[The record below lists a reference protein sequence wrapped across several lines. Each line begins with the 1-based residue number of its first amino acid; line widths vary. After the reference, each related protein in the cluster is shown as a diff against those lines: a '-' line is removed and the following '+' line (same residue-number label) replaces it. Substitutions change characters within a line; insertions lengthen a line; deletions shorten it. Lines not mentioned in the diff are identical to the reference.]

1 MRISDERISI
11 RQATADD
18 AVLISV
24 LATTT
29 FFEAYF
35 VQDESANL
43 AAYIYG
49 SFQPETLRDEFGD
62 AGSRFFIISVD
73 GKAAGYAKTIDNSRV
88 EGITG
93 EKVIEIKRIYVVER
107 FWGTGVGKMLLEHCI
122 SKARERGFDQLWL
135 GVWEEN
141 IRAQRFYAKFGFEQ
155 AGTVTF
161 PYGEVEGTNLVLEL
175 RLD

>member
-1 MRISDERISI
+1 MQVSDSQITI
-11 RQATADD
+11 RQASADD
-18 AVLISV
+18 AVLLSA

-43 AAYIYG
+43 AAYIYD
-49 SFQPETLRDEFGD
+49 SFKPETLRAEIAD

-88 EGITG
+88 ECINGD
-93 EKVIEIKRIYVVER
+93 KVIEIKRIYLVER
-107 FWGTGVGKMLLEHCI
+107 FWGSGFGKILLEHCI
-122 SKARERGFDQLWL
+122 ADAKERGFKQLWL

-141 IRAQRFYAKFGFEQ
+141 TRAQRFYAKFGFEQ
-155 AGTVTF
+155 VGTVTF
-161 PYGEVEGTNLVLEL
+161 PYGDVCGTNHVLSI
-175 RLD
+175 RL